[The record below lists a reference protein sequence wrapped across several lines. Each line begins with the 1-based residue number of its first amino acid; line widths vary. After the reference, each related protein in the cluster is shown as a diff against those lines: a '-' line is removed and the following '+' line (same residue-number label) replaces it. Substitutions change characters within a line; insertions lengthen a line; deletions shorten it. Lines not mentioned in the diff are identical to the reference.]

1 MSYVLQ
7 GLFGERSLTK
17 VAGLFAQKSQ
27 AESTMEQVM
36 RSGGLSAAQVRLL
49 GPQDARMAR
58 REMFG
63 RAVEPESSGIAR
75 TLVQT
80 HLVGGMAGAV
90 AGLALYVWFFRGG
103 HPMIISSPVV
113 SFIAIVGFATTFGLM
128 AGGLLSLRPDHVR
141 LITRVRSALRHNQ
154 WAVVAHPIDSE
165 QTARVRQVLEKNAAE
180 VVTTL

>member
-1 MSYVLQ
+1 MSYLLQ

-17 VAGLFAQKSQ
+17 VAGLFAQKGQ
-27 AESTMEQVM
+27 AESTMEQMLV
-36 RSGGLSAAQVRLL
+36 SGGLSAAQVRLL

-63 RAVEPESSGIAR
+63 RAVEPESRGIAK
-75 TLVQT
+75 TLVLT
-80 HLVGGMAGAV
+80 HVVGGMAGAV
-90 AGLALYVWFFRGG
+90 AGLALYWWFSRSG
-103 HPMIISSPVV
+103 HPMIVSSPVV
-113 SFIAIVGFATTFGLM
+113 AFIAIVGFASTFGLM
-128 AGGLLSLRPDHVR
+128 AGGLLALRPDHVR

-165 QTARVRQVLEKNAAE
+165 QTARVKQVMEKNAAE